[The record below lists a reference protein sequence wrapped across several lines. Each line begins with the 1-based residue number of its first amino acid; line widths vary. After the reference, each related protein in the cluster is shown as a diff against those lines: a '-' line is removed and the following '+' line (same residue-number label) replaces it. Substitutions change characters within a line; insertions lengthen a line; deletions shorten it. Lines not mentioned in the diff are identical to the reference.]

1 MDIKQ
6 TATTIVR
13 SNEFELE
20 AEIQRC
26 RDQLQKYEVGTKEYS
41 DALECYNT
49 LLTQEKELKK
59 THNDVR
65 KYVIAGG
72 IGIVGVLLY
81 RKLIDTSADPFFRDL
96 AKGLLKVVHI

>member
-1 MDIKQ
+1 MNIKQ
-6 TATTIVR
+6 TAVTIVR
-13 SNEFELE
+13 SNSFELE

-26 RDQLQKYEVGTKEYS
+26 RDQLQKFEVGTKEYS
-41 DALECYNT
+41 DTLECYNT

-59 THNDVR
+59 ARNEIK
-65 KYVIAGG
+65 KYVVGGG
-72 IGIVGVLLY
+72 IGIAGVLLY